1 MKLLLILVFLALASS
16 YASDD
21 KGISPSRTTDRL
33 LPLSR
38 SDETLRSIIEE
49 KLLVT
54 PANYGRMIH
63 MYTGHE
69 GSESAVS
76 VYCDESAPIESTC
89 QVTATRAIGSFEYVL
104 TEFEDSDD
112 LLSHLRNISVQRNDA
127 EIPRSIATAFRSCLI
142 GIMPVDGDAPQIRTI
157 THNDRIEFWLV
168 EPGAIPRSGERGE
181 RPNKRVSALVH
192 VGKLLSRYCE
202 APMPKRGS
210 IARQIRRELDRI
222 YGRQV
227 RPKGKKG

>member
-1 MKLLLILVFLALASS
+1 MKLLMILVFLAATGN
-16 YASDD
+16 YASDGQ
-21 KGISPSRTTDRL
+21 GISPSRTTDRL

-89 QVTATRAIGSFEYVL
+89 HVTATRAMGSFEYVL
-104 TEFEDSDD
+104 SEFEGRDD
-112 LLSHLRNISVQRNDA
+112 LLDHLRNISVERNDA

-142 GIMPVDGDAPQIRTI
+142 GMMPADGDSPQIRTI
-157 THNDRIEFWLV
+157 SDNDRVEFWLV
-168 EPGAIPRSGERGE
+168 EPRAVPRSGERGE
-181 RPNKRVSALVH
+181 RPGKRIITLVQI
-192 VGKLLSRYCE
+192 GGLLRRYCDAAPQGRGAIAKKIEKE
-202 APMPKRGS
+202 A
-210 IARQIRRELDRI
+210 ARLLVEKSK
-222 YGRQV
+222 
-227 RPKGKKG
+227 PNTKK

>member
-1 MKLLLILVFLALASS
+1 MRLPLILVFLAMAGS
-16 YASDD
+16 YASD
-21 KGISPSRTTDRL
+21 GNGSSPNRTTDRL

-63 MYTGHE
+63 MDTGHE

-76 VYCDESAPIESTC
+76 VYCDETSPIESTC
-89 QVTATRAIGSFEYVL
+89 HVTATRAMGSFEYVL
-104 TEFEDSDD
+104 SEFGGSDD
-112 LLSHLRNISVQRNDA
+112 LLYHLRNISVQRNDA
-127 EIPRSIATAFRSCLI
+127 DIPRSIATAFRSCLI
-142 GIMPVDGDAPQIRTI
+142 GMMPVDGDAPQIPTI
-157 THNDRIEFWLV
+157 SDDDRVEFWLV

-192 VGKLLSRYCE
+192 IGKLLSRYCE
-202 APMPKRGS
+202 APTPKRGS
-210 IARQIRRELDRI
+210 IARQIRRELDQI
-222 YGRQV
+222 SRQV
-227 RPKGKKG
+227 RPKGKK